1 MSELIRFG
9 VSIESHLL
17 DQFDRLIENKNYATR
32 SEAIRDLIRNEL
44 VRQEWQD
51 DEAEAVGTVTII
63 YDHHVR
69 DLNNILTSVQH
80 DFNEQIISTMH
91 VHLDQHS
98 CLEVLAV
105 KGKTKTIRQIA
116 DTLISIK
123 GVKHGKLVMTTK
135 GEHV

>member
-9 VSIESHLL
+9 VSIENHLL
-17 DQFDRLIENKNYATR
+17 EKFDQLIQQRNYSNR

-44 VRQEWQD
+44 VQQEWKD
-51 DEAEAVGTVTII
+51 EEAEAVGTVTII

-69 DLNNILTSVQH
+69 DLSSILTSVQH

-91 VHLDQHS
+91 VHLDHHN

-105 KGKTKTIRQIA
+105 RGRTKTIRQIA
-116 DTLISIK
+116 DALISIK
-123 GVKHGKLVMTTK
+123 GVKHGKLVMTTR